1 MGKDYVYALVP
12 FLVAADGMHHSEAH
26 GAGYRRARRQDAMV
40 HLLNLVVWP
49 NIFES
54 SPHVINA
61 VMEAIEGMRCCLG
74 QTRVLQHVL
83 QGLFHPARKV
93 REVYWK
99 VCNNLYIGA
108 QPALVPCYPRWPR
121 AVASSLSR
129 EIKYSLSGV
138 GTSLTLHHDEHHQC
152 DQAHAMYS
160 GAPARWN
167 LSGIQ
172 SQSGIW
178 IRSRHA
184 HGLRAVPSG
193 SPDRSTGLRRGPGPA
208 RDVGGRGRGT
218 RSG

>member
-1 MGKDYVYALVP
+1 MALGTVG
-12 FLVAADGMHHSEAH
+12 LGVE
-26 GAGYRRARRQDAMV
+26 DAMV
-40 HLLNLVVWP
+40 HLLNLVWP

-138 GTSLTLHHDEHHQC
+138 GTSLTLHHDEHHHC

-172 SQSGIW
+172 SGIQSGIW

-184 HGLRAVPSG
+184 HGLGPCRAGRRTGRPDFGEARDQPGTWAAGVGAPDRG
-193 SPDRSTGLRRGPGPA
+193 SPKPVRGPHAPA
-208 RDVGGRGRGT
+208 RRNRVSRFIAA
-218 RSG
+218 

>member
-1 MGKDYVYALVP
+1 MALGTVG
-12 FLVAADGMHHSEAH
+12 LGVE
-26 GAGYRRARRQDAMV
+26 DAMV
-40 HLLNLVVWP
+40 HLLNLVWP

-74 QTRVLQHVL
+74 QTRMLQHVL

-108 QPALVPCYPRWPR
+108 QPALVPCYPHWPR

-172 SQSGIW
+172 SGIW